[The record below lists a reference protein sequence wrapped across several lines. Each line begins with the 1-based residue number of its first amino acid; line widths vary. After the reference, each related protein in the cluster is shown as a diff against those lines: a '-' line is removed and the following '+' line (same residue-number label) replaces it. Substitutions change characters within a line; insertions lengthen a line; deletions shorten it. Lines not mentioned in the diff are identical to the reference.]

1 MTIQSSRVGDPMR
14 SSRYLQAG
22 GSIGSHTHLPEKNNP
37 GSEDLQA
44 IEYDRGR
51 HRSADKADLE
61 NIFPM
66 HPSGFDHLN

>member
-14 SSRYLQAG
+14 PSRYSHAA
-22 GSIGSHTHLPEKNNP
+22 GSIGSHTHPLEKNNP

-44 IEYDRGR
+44 TGTDRGR

-66 HPSGFDHLN
+66 HQLGFDY